1 MKKKSLLTLLLF
13 SNIFAQVSI
22 SDISKLSNSELNAI
36 KGELQNDS
44 ATSLS
49 NTTDININK
58 IKPSSVKIISNNKS
72 GNGDYFGYNY
82 FNKNINFF
90 DNIPTPSGYTLG
102 PGDEVIIS
110 IWGETN
116 SRENFLINK
125 DGAIFY
131 ENIGFI
137 NISNLTIEESEKVL
151 KNELSKIYSTLVDSN
166 NPSQLRLQLGKLK
179 SMNVYF
185 TGQIGSPGINLI
197 HPFSDIFAAL
207 IQAGGV
213 KQNGS
218 LRKVE
223 IIRDGKILAVFD
235 FYDFFIEGSN
245 VFSNI
250 RILDG
255 DIIHIPL
262 VSNRVSINGPVYN
275 PGFYE
280 LIGEESL
287 FDLLKFSGGFKPNAA
302 NFANVNEIIKQ
313 SQRSSD
319 DAARLSQTINI
330 NQFADIK
337 PTNGT
342 SVNILSITDQVTD
355 ITIRGRVKSPGS
367 YPSNA
372 TLKDVLDL
380 AGGFNDPIF
389 RKSIVE
395 DEIIVLR
402 KDEKQ
407 LYSLEFKLSYQE
419 SDKFNLEPGDQVFV
433 YEDTKYNNTLLV
445 RVEGEVN
452 KRGSYQFEK
461 GITVE
466 KIIAT
471 AGGLSELANPDGI
484 VVEEVYT
491 EINDNGNEV
500 EQRFLVN
507 NTTKDFKISMNSII
521 NILPLENVV
530 RVQGNVYSPG
540 LISFQGGNL
549 KSYIKLA
556 GGYKKHTRK
565 RDVYI
570 QRANGQIKKVS
581 LLRGIGVMVRKGDK
595 IVVPAKTDPQN
606 FDITAF
612 IADLATTLANIAA
625 ILIVVDNQNNN

>member
-1 MKKKSLLTLLLF
+1 MKKEYLIILLL
-13 SNIFAQVSI
+13 STNIFAQASI
-22 SDISKLSNSELNAI
+22 SDISKLSNSQLNSI
-36 KGELQNDS
+36 RSELQDNS

-49 NTTDININK
+49 NDTDIDINK
-58 IKPSSVKIISNNKS
+58 TKSSSVKIISNNVS
-72 GNGDYFGYNY
+72 SSSDYFGYNY
-82 FNKNINFF
+82 FNKDINFF

-102 PGDEVIIS
+102 PGDEIIIS
-110 IWGETN
+110 LWGETN

-166 NPSQLRLQLGKLK
+166 NSSQLRVQLTKLK

-185 TGQIGSPGINLI
+185 TGQIRSPGINLI
-197 HPFSDIFAAL
+197 HPFSDIFAAI
-207 IQAGGV
+207 IQAGGI
-213 KQNGS
+213 KQDGS
-218 LRKVE
+218 LRKIE
-223 IIRDGKILAVFD
+223 LIRDKKIISVFD

-262 VSNRVSINGPVYN
+262 VSKRVNISGPIYN

-280 LIGEESL
+280 LLEEESL
-287 FDLLKFSGGFKPNAA
+287 FDLLQFAGGFKPTAG
-302 NFANVNEIIKQ
+302 NFATISEIINQ

-319 DAARLSQTINI
+319 DAARFSQTINI

-342 SVNILSITDQVTD
+342 SINIRSITNQVTD
-355 ITIRGRVKSPGS
+355 ITIRGRVKSPGN
-367 YPSNA
+367 YPSNS
-372 TLKDVLDL
+372 TLKDILDL

-389 RKSIVE
+389 RRSIVE

-419 SDKFNLEPGDQVFV
+419 SDKFNLYPGDQVFV

-452 KRGSYQFEK
+452 KRGSYQFEE

-466 KIIAT
+466 EIIAY
-471 AGGLSELANPDGI
+471 AGGLSELANPEAI
-484 VVEEVYT
+484 IVEEIFT
-491 EINDNGNEV
+491 ELNENGDEV
-500 EQRFLVN
+500 EKRFLVN
-507 NTTKDFKISMNSII
+507 DTSTNFEISKNSVV
-521 NILPLENVV
+521 NVLPLENVV
-530 RVQGNVYSPG
+530 RVQGNVYNPG

-570 QRANGQIKKVS
+570 QRANGKIKKVS
-581 LLRGIGVMVRKGDK
+581 LFGGIGIMVRKGDK
-595 IVVPAKTDPQN
+595 ILVPAQPNPQN
-606 FDITAF
+606 LDITAF
-612 IADLATTLANIAA
+612 VADLATTLANIAA
-625 ILIVVDNQNNN
+625 ILIIVDNQNSN

>member
-1 MKKKSLLTLLLF
+1 MKKKFLLTLILF
-13 SNIFAQVSI
+13 SNIIAQVSI

-72 GNGDYFGYNY
+72 GDGDYFGYNY

-102 PGDEVIIS
+102 PGDEIIIS

-137 NISNLTIEESEKVL
+137 NISNLTIEESEQVL
-151 KNELSKIYSTLVDSN
+151 KNELSKIYSTLEDSS

-197 HPFSDIFAAL
+197 HPFSDIFAAI
-207 IQAGGV
+207 IQAGGI
-213 KQNGS
+213 KQKGS
-218 LRKVE
+218 LRKIE
-223 IIRDGKILAVFD
+223 LIRDKKIISVFD

-280 LIGEESL
+280 LLEEESL
-287 FDLLKFSGGFKPNAA
+287 FDLLQFAGGFKPTAG
-302 NFANVNEIIKQ
+302 NFATINEIINQ
-313 SQRSSD
+313 SKRSSD
-319 DAARLSQTINI
+319 DAARFSQTINI

-342 SVNILSITDQVTD
+342 SIDIRSITKQVTD

-367 YPSNA
+367 YPSNS
-372 TLKDVLDL
+372 TLKGVLDL

-389 RKSIVE
+389 RRSIVE

-419 SDKFNLEPGDQVFV
+419 SDKFNLYPGDQVFV

-452 KRGSYQFEK
+452 KRGSYQFEE

-466 KIIAT
+466 EIIAY
-471 AGGLSELANPDGI
+471 AGGLSELANPEGI
-484 VVEEVYT
+484 IVEEIFT

-507 NTTKDFKISMNSII
+507 DTSTDFKISKNSIV

-530 RVQGNVYSPG
+530 RVQGNVYNPG

-549 KSYIKLA
+549 KSYIKLS
-556 GGYKKHTRK
+556 GGYKKNTRK

-570 QRANGQIKKVS
+570 QRANGKIKKVS
-581 LLRGIGVMVRKGDK
+581 LLGGIGIMVRKGDK
-595 IVVPAKTDPQN
+595 IIVPAKPNPQD

-625 ILIVVDNQNNN
+625 ILIVVDNQNSD

>member
-1 MKKKSLLTLLLF
+1 MKKIILLTLLLF

-72 GNGDYFGYNY
+72 GDDDYFGYNY

-102 PGDEVIIS
+102 PGDEIIIS

-151 KNELSKIYSTLVDSN
+151 KNELSKIYSTLEDSN

-213 KQNGS
+213 KRNGS

-223 IIRDGKILAVFD
+223 IIRGGKTLTVFD
-235 FYDFFIEGSN
+235 FYDFFIEGNN

-280 LIGEESL
+280 LLEEESL
-287 FDLLKFSGGFKPNAA
+287 FDLLQFAGDFKPAAA
-302 NFANVNEIIKQ
+302 NFATINEIINQ
-313 SQRSSD
+313 SERSSD
-319 DAARLSQTINI
+319 DAARSSQTINI

-337 PTNGT
+337 PINGT

-355 ITIRGRVKSPGS
+355 ITIRGRVKSPGK
-367 YPSNA
+367 YPSNS

-389 RKSIVE
+389 RRSIVE

-407 LYSLEFKLSYQE
+407 LYSLEFKLSYLE
-419 SDKFNLEPGDQVFV
+419 SDKFNLYPGDQVFV

-445 RVEGEVN
+445 RVVGEVN
-452 KRGSYQFEK
+452 KRGSYQFEE
-461 GITVE
+461 GVTVE
-466 KIIAT
+466 EIIAI
-471 AGGLSELANPDGI
+471 AGGLSDLANPEGI
-484 VVEEVYT
+484 IVEEIFT
-491 EINDNGNEV
+491 EIDDNGNEV

-507 NTTKDFKISMNSII
+507 DTSADFKISKNSIV

-530 RVQGNVYSPG
+530 RVQGNVYNPG
-540 LISFQGGNL
+540 LISFQNGNL

-556 GGYKKHTRK
+556 GGYKKNTRK

-570 QRANGQIKKVS
+570 QRANGKIKKVS
-581 LLRGIGVMVRKGDK
+581 LLGGIGIMVRKGDK
-595 IVVPAKTDPQN
+595 IIVPAKPNPQD

-612 IADLATTLANIAA
+612 IADLATTLANITA
-625 ILIVVDNQNNN
+625 ILIIVDNQNSN